1 MTHTVWLD
9 KAERCLAAAELLLG
23 SGDADS
29 ACNRAYYAM
38 FNAARASLI
47 AVGEEQRSRSKTH
60 AALISAF
67 GQFVVNAGYVSPE
80 LARALGKEAN
90 RRLIVDYN
98 CIEQTVENGHQS
110 LSTAKVFVA
119 AIKEWINH
127 YPPNVSS

>member
-9 KAERCLAAAELLLG
+9 KAERGLAAAELLLG

-47 AVGEEQRSRSKTH
+47 AVGEEH

-67 GQFVVNAGYVSPE
+67 GQVVVNAGYVSPE

-90 RRLIVDYN
+90 RRLIVDYD

-119 AIKEWINH
+119 AIKEWINQ